1 MFLDKFL
8 RDPSSGNYIREIDG
22 LRFFA
27 IFPVVILHLNTS
39 YYRTFDSK
47 IFQEFYNA
55 VLIYGGWGVELFFA
69 ISGFVI
75 TLPFFIKIK
84 AKNYDLVTRSFFI
97 KRFKRIEPPFV
108 ISLCL
113 IYLLSLLSGRL
124 DFADSVDNFFASL
137 LYLHKLI
144 YSEWSIVN
152 PVTWSLETEIQFYI
166 LIPIVFA
173 ILVRFKTL
181 YVFFIACVLFIASIF
196 AHEFGFLSA
205 RLNLSVF
212 NFAHLFII
220 GICISYIYV
229 FKNHLLSRSYFFDV
243 LFLFSL
249 LIIYLAKS
257 MNSIFLFDSAVF
269 LLFFSVFKLKF
280 LERFLCS
287 NVLVIIG
294 GMCYSIYLLHYSVVH
309 AVHVVFNS
317 LQFDNYVIVN
327 SLSLIVT
334 LLISSIF
341 YLYVEKPFM
350 NSDKTKRA
358 NGS

>member
-257 MNSIFLFDSAVF
+257 MNSIFL
-269 LLFFSVFKLKF
+269 
-280 LERFLCS
+280 
-287 NVLVIIG
+287 
-294 GMCYSIYLLHYSVVH
+294 
-309 AVHVVFNS
+309 
-317 LQFDNYVIVN
+317 
-327 SLSLIVT
+327 
-334 LLISSIF
+334 
-341 YLYVEKPFM
+341 
-350 NSDKTKRA
+350 
-358 NGS
+358 